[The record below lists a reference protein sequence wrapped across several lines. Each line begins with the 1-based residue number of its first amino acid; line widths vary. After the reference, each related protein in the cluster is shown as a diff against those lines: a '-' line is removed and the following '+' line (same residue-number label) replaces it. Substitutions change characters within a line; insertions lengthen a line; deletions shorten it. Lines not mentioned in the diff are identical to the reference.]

1 MTRDSYE
8 KWRVAFLKELAARR
22 TKDEDDRV
30 RALPAKEREEV
41 KRKLARPSGELPVFF
56 FS

>member
-1 MTRDSYE
+1 VTRDSYE

-41 KRKLARPSGELPVFF
+41 KRKLARPSGKLSSVEG
-56 FS
+56 